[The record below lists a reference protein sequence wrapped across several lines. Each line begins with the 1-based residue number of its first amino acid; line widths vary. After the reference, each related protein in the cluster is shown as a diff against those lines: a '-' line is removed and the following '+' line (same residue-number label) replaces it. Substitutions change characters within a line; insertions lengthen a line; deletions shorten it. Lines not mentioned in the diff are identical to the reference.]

1 MLLVDVHIANL
12 HVLQHGHC
20 WQLSPGN
27 IDRGAAGAGA
37 GFTGTSNAAN
47 ALHQPPQ
54 CRDTPL

>member
-1 MLLVDVHIANL
+1 MPLVDVHVAKL
-12 HVLQHGHC
+12 HVLQHGHR
-20 WQLSPGN
+20 WQLFPG
-27 IDRGAAGAGA
+27 DTKRGAAGAGA